1 MLKFILDSRVSDF
14 RGKNFMLIEGQK
26 FSAHREASNSVPNII
41 SKLNF
46 VLIFK
51 YITKL
56 NEINLST
63 KLNFNLFS

>member
-1 MLKFILDSRVSDF
+1 MLKFISDSRVSDF
-14 RGKNFMLIEGQK
+14 RGRKFLLTEGQEL
-26 FSAHREASNSVPNII
+26 SAHGEASDSVPNII

-46 VLIFK
+46 VSIFK

-63 KLNFNLFS
+63 ELNFNLFS